1 MPDDD
6 NQTVPEPVA
15 PTEALDPAPT
25 PAPAPQPQPAR
36 RRGGAM
42 ALLLGGVL
50 AAGAGF
56 GVAQYVPQGW
66 PIGDT
71 SALEAR
77 LAAQETEIA
86 GLKAALAA
94 LPAPD
99 ATLSQRIDTLSEA
112 LATLPPPADT
122 AALEGRIAALESMPT
137 GNGNGPSLADFAAQ
151 AEALRALQAEV
162 TNLRAA
168 GGTMP
173 ANVEALV
180 ADAEAR
186 LKEAEAQ
193 AATLKTEA
201 EAIAKASAARA
212 ALGRIQA
219 ALESGGP
226 FAAALPDLGAEVP
239 QVLTDAAE
247 IGVPSLTA
255 LQTAFP
261 DAARAALEAALRAN
275 MGESWA
281 ERVGSFLRS
290 QTGVRSLTPREGGDP
305 DAILSRAE
313 AALATGDLQTALTE
327 LDALPPEAAAQMQ
340 AWRDLAGQ
348 RQAALSAVAD
358 LAKIIGQ

>member
-15 PTEALDPAPT
+15 LTEAVV
-25 PAPAPQPQPAR
+25 PAPQPQPAR

-50 AAGAGF
+50 AAGAGY

-66 PIGDT
+66 PIADT
-71 SALEAR
+71 SVLEAR

-86 GLKAALAA
+86 SLKAALAA
-94 LPAPD
+94 LPLPD
-99 ATLSQRIDTLSEA
+99 ATLSQRIDTLAEA
-112 LATLPPPADT
+112 LAALPPPADT
-122 AALEGRIAALESMPT
+122 SALEGRIVALESLPT
-137 GNGNGPSLADFAAQ
+137 GNGNGPSLAEFAAQ

-162 TNLRAA
+162 ASLRAT
-168 GGTMP
+168 GGAMP

-180 ADAEAR
+180 ADAETR

-193 AATLKTEA
+193 AATLKAEA

-247 IGVPSLTA
+247 TGVPSLIA

-261 DAARAALEAALRAN
+261 DAARAALEDALRAN

-290 QTGVRSLTPREGGDP
+290 QTGVRSLTPREGADP

-340 AWRDLAGQ
+340 AWRSLAAL
-348 RQAALSAVAD
+348 RQAVLSAVAD
-358 LAKIIGQ
+358 LAETIGQ

>member
-15 PTEALDPAPT
+15 LTEAVD
-25 PAPAPQPQPAR
+25 PAPAPEPVPQTQPAR
-36 RRGGAM
+36 RRGGAV

-50 AAGAGF
+50 AAGAGY

-66 PIGDT
+66 PIADT

-99 ATLSQRIDTLSEA
+99 ASLSQRVDTLAEA
-112 LATLPPPADT
+112 LAALPPPADT
-122 AALEGRIAALESMPT
+122 ATLEDRIAALESLPT

-151 AEALRALQAEV
+151 AEALRTLQAEV
-162 TNLRAA
+162 ASLRAA

-180 ADAEAR
+180 ADAETR

-193 AATLKTEA
+193 AATLKAEA
-201 EAIAKASAARA
+201 EAIAKAAAARA

-226 FAAALPDLGAEVP
+226 FAAALPDLGVDVP

-247 IGVPSLTA
+247 TGVPSLAA

-313 AALATGDLQTALTE
+313 AALATGDLNTALTE
-327 LDALPPEAAAQMQ
+327 LNALPPEAAAQMQ
-340 AWRDLAGQ
+340 AWRALAAQ
-348 RQAALSAVAD
+348 RQAALMAVAD
-358 LAKIIGQ
+358 LAKTIGQ